1 MRKKME
7 IKETVKEHLVVDYDF
22 MFTSGNKLTMTV
34 DVDLGD
40 TVAELADRYLFNTVP
55 RPGMT
60 EDEDA
65 VEAETL
71 EVFKAGLAAVSTC
84 KRKQRQ
90 ATEEEV
96 FDLRKTVHAL
106 AKSVQ

>member
-1 MRKKME
+1 ME

-22 MFTSGNKLTMTV
+22 MFTSGNKLTMTI

-40 TVAELADRYLFNTVP
+40 SAEERADRYVFNTVP
-55 RPGMT
+55 RVGLS
-60 EDEDA
+60 EDDEPI
-65 VEAETL
+65 EAETL

-90 ATEEEV
+90 ATDEEV